1 MKKLLLLLMTVL
13 LMAGTAQAQTT
24 TYTGTIRDLS
34 MNPVTAGQVTFTL
47 APSTDSLTANRRAT
61 VGLYE
66 VNIPKLAVVLEVEQD
81 ARHVTRLIWLRLIR
95 GM

>member
-47 APSTDSLTANRRAT
+47 TPSTDST
-61 VGLYE
+61 
-66 VNIPKLAVVLEVEQD
+66 LAAQVDSPLSLITFGKRNEFRLGPLH
-81 ARHVTRLIWLRLIR
+81 ARSR
-95 GM
+95 